1 MISRDI
7 MSLLK
12 CIYRSTYNNEIK
24 WRECTTPIHK
34 QQNIIAYY
42 KSDEIFEVTYDSS
55 SVKVTADMYLYTNN
69 YALRKPFAHIDIK
82 VVTDD
87 SKTFGESLFS
97 LDTYSD
103 QISSYNA
110 QELNRFVEYVIKHA
124 ISKEEKEEES
134 GTIQE
139 AIQEEINKDLEYL
152 IEKRKEDEQKKKGV
166 KKMLFGRNTE
176 KDSDIEN
183 VGKSFFKVGSGF
195 MVGIIFI
202 IVLTTAF
209 TIIDTGERGV
219 VLRLGEFKYIM
230 NEGINFKLPFIDRV
244 ITMSIRDVTYNSKA
258 EVSSKDMQTI
268 QVDTT
273 LIYSLDPNK
282 LGDVYKTYGTN
293 IQNVVIKP
301 TMAEVVN
308 AVVAEYNIE
317 SFVEKRAEISKRIS
331 DAFVLKIQNTGIN
344 VKSLLITNHD
354 FSDEYDKA
362 IEAKKVAE
370 QGALKAKYDLEKTR
384 LDAEAQ
390 TLKQKSLNEMVLQEK
405 AIDKWDGHL
414 PTYMGDGRNLPF
426 LIKQ

>member
-1 MISRDI
+1 MISKDR

-12 CIYRSTYNNEIK
+12 CIYQSTYNNEIK
-24 WRECTTPIHK
+24 WQECTTSTHK
-34 QQNIIAYY
+34 QHNIISYY
-42 KSDEIFEVTYDSS
+42 KSDEIFEVTYDSI
-55 SVKVTADMYLYTNN
+55 SVKISTAMYIYVENKKE
-69 YALRKPFAHIDIK
+69 YIHIDIN
-82 VVTDD
+82 VDPTDYIAD
-87 SKTFGESLFS
+87 SSIYS
-97 LDTYSD
+97 LDTFTD
-103 QISSYNA
+103 ISYDA
-110 QELNRFVEYVIKHA
+110 QELYRFVFYVINHA
-124 ISKEEKEEES
+124 IRLKEEKEEES
-134 GTIQE
+134 GIT
-139 AIQEEINKDLEYL
+139 QEEINKDLENL

-166 KKMLFGRNTE
+166 KKMLFGRNQE
-176 KDSDIEN
+176 KDSNIED

-195 MVGIIFI
+195 AVIIL
-202 IVLTTAF
+202 IVILLASSF

-219 VLRLGEFKYIM
+219 VLRLGEFKYVM
-230 NEGINFKLPFIDRV
+230 SEGINFKLPFIDKV

-282 LGDVYKTYGTN
+282 LGDVYKTYGIN

-426 LIKQ
+426 LIKR